1 MPRRAAILKT
11 DRCQEAGDL
20 KLWIKLSR
28 KGNAKA
34 VSYTQSIHIVDDTMK
49 GAPKTRTVK
58 MKKLLIVDDEV
69 EIANSIQYVM
79 NQEGFSTLLAHDGHK
94 AIQLVEAEK
103 PDLIILDLMMP
114 GLDGYE
120 VCRRVRANDRKTPIL
135 MLTARTSEIDTVV
148 GLELGANDYISKP
161 VRIRELVA
169 RVKAHLRESPVATPS
184 QPKGIRL
191 GNLAIDMD
199 SRTVQVGNQQ
209 IDLTFKEFELL
220 AAMAKHPNRVFT
232 RDQLFAQV
240 WGSDFLGESRT
251 VDVHI
256 RYLREK
262 LEENPSQPKHILTVR
277 GVGYRLVW
285 D

>member
-1 MPRRAAILKT
+1 
-11 DRCQEAGDL
+11 
-20 KLWIKLSR
+20 
-28 KGNAKA
+28 
-34 VSYTQSIHIVDDTMK
+34 
-49 GAPKTRTVK
+49 

-69 EIANSIQYVM
+69 DIANSIQYVL
-79 NQEGFSTLLAHDGHK
+79 NQEGFSTLLAHDGLK
-94 AIQLVEAEK
+94 AMHLIENEK

-120 VCRRVRANDRKTPIL
+120 VCRRVRAGDKKTPIL

-161 VRIRELVA
+161 VRLRELVA
-169 RVKAHLRESPVATPS
+169 RVKAHLRESPGVQTPS
-184 QPKGIRL
+184 RGIRL
-191 GNLAIDMD
+191 GTLQIDTD
-199 SRTVQVGNQQ
+199 SRTVTVNNQQ
-209 IDLTFKEFELL
+209 VDLTFKEFELL
-220 AAMAKHPNRVFT
+220 LAMAKQPNRVFS

-262 LEENPSQPKHILTVR
+262 LESNPSQPKHILTVR

>member
-1 MPRRAAILKT
+1 
-11 DRCQEAGDL
+11 
-20 KLWIKLSR
+20 
-28 KGNAKA
+28 
-34 VSYTQSIHIVDDTMK
+34 
-49 GAPKTRTVK
+49 
-58 MKKLLIVDDEV
+58 MKKLLIVDDEQD
-69 EIANSIQYVM
+69 IAASIQYVLT
-79 NQEGFSTLLAHDGHK
+79 QEGFLTLLAHDGLK
-94 AIQLVEAEK
+94 AIQLFEAEK
-103 PDLIILDLMMP
+103 PDLVILDLMMP

-120 VCRRVRANDRKTPIL
+120 VCRRVRSNDRKTPIL

-148 GLELGANDYISKP
+148 GLELGANDYIAKP
-161 VRIRELVA
+161 VRLRELVA
-169 RVKAHLRESPVATPS
+169 RVKAHLREAPGAPVTS
-184 QPKGIRL
+184 QNVRL
-191 GNLAIDMD
+191 GDLTIDME
-199 SRTVQVGNQQ
+199 SRTVTVGQQ
-209 IDLTFKEFELL
+209 TIDLTFKEFELL
-220 AAMAKHPNRVFT
+220 AALAKHPNRVFT

>member
-1 MPRRAAILKT
+1 M
-11 DRCQEAGDL
+11 
-20 KLWIKLSR
+20 
-28 KGNAKA
+28 
-34 VSYTQSIHIVDDTMK
+34 
-49 GAPKTRTVK
+49 
-58 MKKLLIVDDEV
+58 
-69 EIANSIQYVM
+69 
-79 NQEGFSTLLAHDGHK
+79 LAHDGNK
-94 AIQLVEAEK
+94 AVQLCENDK

-114 GLDGYE
+114 GIDGYE
-120 VCRRVRANDRKTPIL
+120 VCRRVRSYDRKTPIL

-148 GLELGANDYISKP
+148 GLELGANDYIAKP
-161 VRIRELVA
+161 VRLRELVA
-169 RVKAHLRESPVATPS
+169 RVKAHLRESPGVPAT
-184 QPKGIRL
+184 QARGIRL
-191 GNLAIDMD
+191 GNLSIDID
-199 SRTVQVGNQQ
+199 SRTVFVGGQPVE
-209 IDLTFKEFELL
+209 LTFKEFELL

-285 D
+285 E

>member
-1 MPRRAAILKT
+1 M
-11 DRCQEAGDL
+11 
-20 KLWIKLSR
+20 
-28 KGNAKA
+28 
-34 VSYTQSIHIVDDTMK
+34 
-49 GAPKTRTVK
+49 
-58 MKKLLIVDDEV
+58 
-69 EIANSIQYVM
+69 
-79 NQEGFSTLLAHDGHK
+79 TLLAHDGLK
-94 AIQLVEAEK
+94 AIQLVESEK

-120 VCRRVRANDRKTPIL
+120 VCRRVRSADRKTPIL

-148 GLELGANDYISKP
+148 GLELGANDYIAKP
-161 VRIRELVA
+161 VRLRELVA
-169 RVKAHLRESPVATPS
+169 RVKAHLRETPGKEPVSAT
-184 QPKGIRL
+184 GIRL
-191 GNLAIDMD
+191 GNLFIDTD
-199 SRTVQVGNQQ
+199 SRTVTVSNQQ
-209 IDLTFKEFELL
+209 VDLTFKEFELL
-220 AAMAKHPNRVFT
+220 MAMARHPNRVFT

-262 LEENPSQPKHILTVR
+262 LEANPSQPKHILTVR

>member
-1 MPRRAAILKT
+1 M
-11 DRCQEAGDL
+11 
-20 KLWIKLSR
+20 
-28 KGNAKA
+28 KA
-34 VSYTQSIHIVDDTMK
+34 SLIPV
-49 GAPKTRTVK
+49 AVK
-58 MKKLLIVDDEV
+58 MKKILIVDDEID
-69 EIANSIQYVM
+69 IANSIQYVL
-79 NQEGFSTLLAHDGHK
+79 NQEGFTTLLAHDGNK
-94 AIQLVEAEK
+94 AMQLCENDK

-114 GLDGYE
+114 GIDGYE
-120 VCRRVRANDRKTPIL
+120 VCRRVRSYDRKTPIL

-148 GLELGANDYISKP
+148 GLELGANDYIAKP
-161 VRIRELVA
+161 VRLRELVA
-169 RVKAHLRESPVATPS
+169 RVKAHLRESPGGQAVQAR
-184 QPKGIRL
+184 GIRL
-191 GNLAIDMD
+191 GNLSIDID
-199 SRTVQVGNQQ
+199 SRTVLVGGQP
-209 IDLTFKEFELL
+209 IELTFKEFELL

>member
-1 MPRRAAILKT
+1 
-11 DRCQEAGDL
+11 
-20 KLWIKLSR
+20 
-28 KGNAKA
+28 
-34 VSYTQSIHIVDDTMK
+34 
-49 GAPKTRTVK
+49 

-69 EIANSIQYVM
+69 DIANSIQYVL
-79 NQEGFSTLLAHDGHK
+79 NQEGFSTLLAHDGMK
-94 AIQLVEAEK
+94 AIQLIEAEK

-120 VCRRVRANDRKTPIL
+120 VCRRVRSADRKTPIL

-161 VRIRELVA
+161 VRLRELVA
-169 RVKAHLRESPVATPS
+169 RVKAHLRESPTS
-184 QPKGIRL
+184 QTQTRGIKL
-191 GNLAIDMD
+191 GNLSIDID
-199 SRTVQVGNQQ
+199 SRTVLVGTTQ
-209 IDLTFKEFELL
+209 IELTFKEFELL
-220 AAMAKHPNRVFT
+220 VAMAKHPNRVFT

-285 D
+285 E

>member
-1 MPRRAAILKT
+1 MKT
-11 DRCQEAGDL
+11 
-20 KLWIKLSR
+20 WF
-28 KGNAKA
+28 KA
-34 VSYTQSIHIVDDTMK
+34 F
-49 GAPKTRTVK
+49 GRW
-58 MKKLLIVDDEV
+58 MKKLLIVDDEPD
-69 EIANSIQYVM
+69 IAASIQYVLT
-79 NQEGFSTLLAHDGHK
+79 QEGFLTLLAHDGVK
-94 AIQLVEAEK
+94 AIQLAEAEK

-120 VCRRVRANDRKTPIL
+120 VCRRVRSSDRKTPIL

-148 GLELGANDYISKP
+148 GLELGANDYIAKP
-161 VRIRELVA
+161 VRLRELVA
-169 RVKAHLRESPVATPS
+169 RVKAHLRESPSTSAPTS
-184 QPKGIRL
+184 GIRL

-199 SRTVQVGNQQ
+199 SRTVTVANQP
-209 IDLTFKEFELL
+209 IELTFKEFELL
-220 AAMAKHPNRVFT
+220 AALAKHPNRVFT

-251 VDVHI
+251 VDVHV

>member
-1 MPRRAAILKT
+1 
-11 DRCQEAGDL
+11 
-20 KLWIKLSR
+20 
-28 KGNAKA
+28 
-34 VSYTQSIHIVDDTMK
+34 
-49 GAPKTRTVK
+49 
-58 MKKLLIVDDEV
+58 MKKLLIVDDETD
-69 EIANSIQYVM
+69 IATSIQYVL
-79 NQEGFSTLLAHDGHK
+79 NQEGFSTLLAHDGLK
-94 AIQLVEAEK
+94 AIELAEKEK

-114 GLDGYE
+114 GLDGLE
-120 VCRRVRANDRKTPIL
+120 VCRRLRSHDRRTPIL

-148 GLELGANDYISKP
+148 GLELGANDYIAKP
-161 VRIRELVA
+161 VRLRELVA
-169 RVKAHLRESPVATPS
+169 RVKAHLRESPTSGINTPS
-184 QPKGIRL
+184 GRSIKL
-191 GNLAIDMD
+191 SNLSIDMD
-199 SRTVQVGNQQ
+199 SRTVLINNQP

-220 AAMAKHPNRVFT
+220 AALARQPNRVFT

-262 LEENPSQPKHILTVR
+262 LEENPSQPKRILTVR

>member
-1 MPRRAAILKT
+1 
-11 DRCQEAGDL
+11 
-20 KLWIKLSR
+20 
-28 KGNAKA
+28 
-34 VSYTQSIHIVDDTMK
+34 
-49 GAPKTRTVK
+49 
-58 MKKLLIVDDEV
+58 MKKILIVDDEV
-69 EIANSIQYVM
+69 DIANSIQYVLA
-79 NQEGFSTLLAHDGHK
+79 QEGFSTLLAHDGIK
-94 AIQLVEAEK
+94 AMNLYDTER

-148 GLELGANDYISKP
+148 GLELGANDYVSKP
-161 VRIRELVA
+161 VRLRELVA
-169 RVKAHLRESPVATPS
+169 RVKAHLRESPTTA
-184 QPKGIRL
+184 QPQTRGIKL
-191 GNLAIDMD
+191 GNLAIDLD
-199 SRTVQVGNQQ
+199 SRTVTVGNQQ

>member
-1 MPRRAAILKT
+1 
-11 DRCQEAGDL
+11 
-20 KLWIKLSR
+20 
-28 KGNAKA
+28 
-34 VSYTQSIHIVDDTMK
+34 
-49 GAPKTRTVK
+49 
-58 MKKLLIVDDEV
+58 MKKLLIVDDETD
-69 EIANSIQYVM
+69 IATSIQYVM
-79 NQEGFSTLLAHDGHK
+79 TQEGFSTLLAHDGLK
-94 AIQLVEAEK
+94 AIELAEKEK

-114 GLDGYE
+114 GLDGLE
-120 VCRRVRANDRKTPIL
+120 VCRRVRSTDRRTPIL

-148 GLELGANDYISKP
+148 GLELGANDYIAKP
-161 VRIRELVA
+161 VRLRELVA
-169 RVKAHLRESPVATPS
+169 RVKAHLRESPTSTNTVSPTGHS
-184 QPKGIRL
+184 IKL
-191 GNLAIDMD
+191 KNLSIDMD
-199 SRTVQVGNQQ
+199 SRTVLVNNQA

-220 AAMAKHPNRVFT
+220 AALARQPNRVFT

-262 LEENPSQPKHILTVR
+262 LEENPSQPKRILTVR

>member
-1 MPRRAAILKT
+1 
-11 DRCQEAGDL
+11 
-20 KLWIKLSR
+20 
-28 KGNAKA
+28 
-34 VSYTQSIHIVDDTMK
+34 
-49 GAPKTRTVK
+49 

-69 EIANSIQYVM
+69 DIANSIQYVL
-79 NQEGFSTLLAHDGHK
+79 NQEGFSTLLAHDGLK
-94 AIQLVEAEK
+94 AMQLIENEK

-120 VCRRVRANDRKTPIL
+120 VCRRVRAGDKKTPIL

-161 VRIRELVA
+161 VRLRELVA
-169 RVKAHLRESPVATPS
+169 RVKAHLRETPGVQAPS
-184 QPKGIRL
+184 RGIRL
-191 GNLAIDMD
+191 GTLQIDTD
-199 SRTVQVGNQQ
+199 SRTVTVNNQQ
-209 IDLTFKEFELL
+209 VDLTFKEFELL
-220 AAMAKHPNRVFT
+220 LAMAKQPNRVFS

-262 LEENPSQPKHILTVR
+262 LESNPSQPKHILTVR

>member
-1 MPRRAAILKT
+1 
-11 DRCQEAGDL
+11 
-20 KLWIKLSR
+20 
-28 KGNAKA
+28 
-34 VSYTQSIHIVDDTMK
+34 MK
-49 GAPKTRTVK
+49 RI
-58 MKKLLIVDDEV
+58 LIVDDEV
-69 EIANSIQYVM
+69 DIASSIQYVLK
-79 NQEGFSTLLAHDGHK
+79 QEGFQTVLAHDGNK
-94 AIQLVEAEK
+94 AMDVITQEK

-114 GLDGYE
+114 GIDGYE
-120 VCRRVRANDRKTPIL
+120 VCRRVRSADQKTPIL

-161 VRIRELVA
+161 VRLRELVA
-169 RVKAHLRESPVATPS
+169 RVKAHLRDMPTAAAKPT
-184 QPKGIRL
+184 R
-191 GNLAIDMD
+191 AIKIGDLSIDLD
-199 SRTVQVGNQQ
+199 SRTVKINDQQ
-209 IDLTFKEFELL
+209 IELTYKEFELL
-220 AAMAKHPNRVFT
+220 AAMARHPNRVFT

-262 LEENPSQPKHILTVR
+262 LEQNPSQPKHILTVR

>member
-1 MPRRAAILKT
+1 
-11 DRCQEAGDL
+11 
-20 KLWIKLSR
+20 
-28 KGNAKA
+28 
-34 VSYTQSIHIVDDTMK
+34 
-49 GAPKTRTVK
+49 

-69 EIANSIQYVM
+69 DIANSIQYVLT
-79 NQEGFSTLLAHDGHK
+79 QEGYSTLLAHDGNK
-94 AIQLVEAEK
+94 AMQLIESEH
-103 PDLIILDLMMP
+103 PDLIILDVLMP
-114 GLDGYE
+114 GLDGLE
-120 VCRRVRANDRKTPIL
+120 VCRRVRSSDRKTPIL

-148 GLELGANDYISKP
+148 GLELGANDYIAKP
-161 VRIRELVA
+161 VRLRELVA
-169 RVKAHLRESPVATPS
+169 RVKAHLRESPHTTP
-184 QPKGIRL
+184 QAHGIKL
-191 GNLAIDMD
+191 GDLSIDLE
-199 SRTVQVGNQQ
+199 SRTVIVGHAQ

>member
-1 MPRRAAILKT
+1 
-11 DRCQEAGDL
+11 
-20 KLWIKLSR
+20 
-28 KGNAKA
+28 
-34 VSYTQSIHIVDDTMK
+34 
-49 GAPKTRTVK
+49 
-58 MKKLLIVDDEV
+58 MKKLLIVDDELD
-69 EIANSIQYVM
+69 IAASIQYVLT
-79 NQEGFSTLLAHDGHK
+79 QEGFLTLLAHDGLK
-94 AIQLVEAEK
+94 AIQLYEAEK

-120 VCRRVRANDRKTPIL
+120 VCRRLRSNDRKTPIL

-148 GLELGANDYISKP
+148 GLELGANDYIAKP
-161 VRIRELVA
+161 VRLRELVA
-169 RVKAHLRESPVATPS
+169 RVKAHLRETPGVAS
-184 QPKGIRL
+184 LSKQVRV
-191 GNLAIDMD
+191 GNLSIDME
-199 SRTVQVGNQQ
+199 SRTVTVGNQVV
-209 IDLTFKEFELL
+209 DLTFKEFELL
-220 AAMAKHPNRVFT
+220 AALAKHPNRVFT

-262 LEENPSQPKHILTVR
+262 LEEIPSQPKHILTVR